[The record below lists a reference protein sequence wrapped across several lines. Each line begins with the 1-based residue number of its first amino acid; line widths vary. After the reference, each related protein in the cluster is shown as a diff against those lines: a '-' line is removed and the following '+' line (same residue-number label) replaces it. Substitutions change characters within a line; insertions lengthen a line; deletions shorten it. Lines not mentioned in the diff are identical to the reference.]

1 MNNVSIRIKV
11 LVPITILSF
20 IILLSCGFSMV
31 SQRNLLKTSYVIS
44 DDCSKSIELLLD
56 VESNIESIGKNMYAH
71 CKADKSTTKEL
82 YGSNIKEETAN
93 MKKVFAK
100 YEKQKLTSKEKEYVS
115 AMKKKIDKYC
125 TGVNMVIESSLKD
138 DVEGQLS
145 AINVVEKP
153 SEDYL
158 IYKIKSLINM
168 RKDAMNAALESQNN
182 AYNIARLSSL
192 IFILIAILM
201 SVLTFLMCSK
211 EIINPMKYISEKLES
226 MIKDIE
232 NNKGDLSDRLNI
244 YGKDEIGIIGKSVN
258 SFVETLQNI
267 MKGITKSSI
276 NINEIVDN
284 VGKEVTLSDNDARD
298 ISASMEE
305 LSASMEDV
313 SHSVEGISKH
323 LSEIGNSTKDL
334 SAGSNS
340 LLTYTDEMEQLAIK
354 VKNNAIKNKNET
366 HNMTMEIITKLKKAM
381 EESKEVEKI
390 RDLTNDIL
398 EIANQT
404 NLLALNA
411 SIEAAR
417 AGEAGK
423 GFSVV
428 ASEISE
434 LSDSSRDTATNI
446 QNINNTI
453 IETVNE
459 LTNNANELVSFIQQ
473 IILPEYD
480 NFVHAGIQYDKEAK
494 HINEIVNKFNS
505 MSDELRKQTDS
516 AKEYSKSISN
526 VVLESSQGIHNAA
539 FNTEK
544 LSKQISNISVHILS
558 NKEVAN
564 SLSKEAERFNI

>member
-100 YEKQKLTSKEKEYVS
+100 YEKQQLTSKEKEYVS

-168 RKDAMNAALESQNN
+168 RKDAMNTALESQNN

>member
-100 YEKQKLTSKEKEYVS
+100 YEKQQLTSKEKEYVS